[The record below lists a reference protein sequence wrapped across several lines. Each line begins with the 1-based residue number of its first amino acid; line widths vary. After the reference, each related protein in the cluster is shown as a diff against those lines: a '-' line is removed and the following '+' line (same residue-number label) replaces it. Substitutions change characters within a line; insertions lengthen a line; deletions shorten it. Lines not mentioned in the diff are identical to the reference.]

1 MDSKD
6 STVRKYLA
14 QRADLLGAIRLP
26 NNAFKANAG
35 TEVVSDILFLQKRDR
50 VIDIQPDWV
59 HLNQTENGYA
69 INSYFTDHPEMVLGR
84 TTEESTALVW
94 IIRWSLLKH

>member
-1 MDSKD
+1 M
-6 STVRKYLA
+6 
-14 QRADLLGAIRLP
+14 
-26 NNAFKANAG
+26 
-35 TEVVSDILFLQKRDR
+35 VSDILFLQKRDR

-84 TTEESTALVW
+84 TTEESTAHGMDYTVVPIEALEL
-94 IIRWSLLKH
+94 SDQLP